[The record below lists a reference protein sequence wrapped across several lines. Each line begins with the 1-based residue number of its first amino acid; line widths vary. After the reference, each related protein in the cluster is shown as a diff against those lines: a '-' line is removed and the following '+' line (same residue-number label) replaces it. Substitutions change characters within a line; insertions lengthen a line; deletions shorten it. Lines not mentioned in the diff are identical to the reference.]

1 MIIENLLM
9 TEQKQAKKT
18 TTKKRG
24 IASKNSTELTQAVV
38 KYITRK
44 YGKSFNDNQIAAI
57 YWGLERG
64 LNVSLYAKPKYGV
77 GQMLEIAFGLVD
89 DLDVSIYA
97 DKKYDMKQMEQ
108 IRQGLVNKLDVS
120 VYADS
125 IYDWRQMKQM
135 KESLLEERESKLLT
149 SLKKFKKEKEK

>member
-1 MIIENLLM
+1 MIIEDLLT
-9 TEQKQAKKT
+9 TEQKQTKKT
-18 TTKKRG
+18 MTKKRG

-135 KESLLEERESKLLT
+135 KESLLEERESKLLM
-149 SLKKFKKEKEK
+149 SLKKFRQEKER

>member
-1 MIIENLLM
+1 
-9 TEQKQAKKT
+9 
-18 TTKKRG
+18 
-24 IASKNSTELTQAVV
+24 
-38 KYITRK
+38 
-44 YGKSFNDNQIAAI
+44 
-57 YWGLERG
+57 
-64 LNVSLYAKPKYGV
+64 
-77 GQMLEIAFGLVD
+77 MLEIAFGLVD

>member
-1 MIIENLLM
+1 M
-9 TEQKQAKKT
+9 TEQKQTKKT
-18 TTKKRG
+18 TTKKRS
-24 IASKNSTELTQAVV
+24 IASKKNSIELTQAVV

-97 DKKYDMKQMEQ
+97 STKYDMKQMEQ

-135 KESLLEERESKLLT
+135 KESLLEERESKLLM
-149 SLKKFKKEKEK
+149 SLKKFRQEKER